1 MNINECLLNA
11 ENSYPAGADAA
22 TIGSLIAASGK
33 ERLWDDRAG
42 DGINTVDTIVI
53 HYMSASAV
61 TPDDPYN
68 IGHLLKIFCDYG
80 VSAHY
85 LIARDGEVYRLVPED
100 MKAWHA
106 GPSIMPAPDGRA
118 GVNEFS
124 IGIELAATESSGF
137 ADAQYEALNLLCV
150 DIEDRR
156 RKKMAYVGHDMIAGE
171 RAVALG
177 LRKEPKADPG
187 PLFDWSR
194 LTVGRGDAGSSPA

>member
-1 MNINECLLNA
+1 VNISECLLDD
-11 ENSYPAGADAA
+11 ENSYPIDTA
-22 TIGSLIAASGK
+22 TIGSLIASSGK
-33 ERLWDDRAG
+33 KRLWDDRA
-42 DGINTVDTIVI
+42 DGGVGAVDTIVI

-61 TPDDPYN
+61 APDDPYN
-68 IGHLLKIFCDYG
+68 LGQLLKIFCDYG
-80 VSAHY
+80 VSSHY
-85 LIARDGEVYRLVPED
+85 LITRDGEVYRLVPESE
-100 MKAWHA
+100 KAWHA
-106 GPSIMPAPDGRA
+106 GPSIMPEPDDRT

-137 ADAQYEALNLLCV
+137 TDAQYEALHTLCI

-177 LRKEPKADPG
+177 LRKEPKVDPG

-194 LTVGRGDAGSSPA
+194 LGGIIS